1 MATAPMM
8 DDEQPTDF
16 QDSEMDETGEYSGWE
31 ICIRVDADGKLSV
44 GVEEDSTPQTEGLEG
59 DEDKSG
65 YKPAENIRE
74 ALTMALEI
82 YRERMGKAEEETSE
96 DSFNSAFKQTRGDMG
111 GMQ

>member
-8 DDEQPTDF
+8 DEQPDF
-16 QDSEMDETGEYSGWE
+16 ADSEMGEQDDSYSGWE

-44 GVEEDSTPQTEGLEG
+44 GVEEDATPQTEGLEG

-65 YKPAENIRE
+65 YRPAENIRE

-82 YRERMGKAEEETSE
+82 YRDRQGKAEEAESD
-96 DSFNSAFKQTRGDMG
+96 DSFNSAFAKTRGDMG
-111 GMQ
+111 GMR

>member
-8 DDEQPTDF
+8 EEQPEF
-16 QDSEMDETGEYSGWE
+16 ANSEMGEAPDDYENSFE
-31 ICIRVDADGKLSV
+31 ICIRVEADGSLSV

-74 ALTMALEI
+74 AVTMADDI
-82 YRERMGKAEEETSE
+82 YSERKRNPGEE
-96 DSFNSAFKQTRGDMG
+96 G
-111 GMQ
+111 GVD

>member
-1 MATAPMM
+1 MATTPMM
-8 DDEQPTDF
+8 EDEQPTDF
-16 QDSEMDETGEYSGWE
+16 QDSEMGEDEYSGFE
-31 ICIRVDADGKLSV
+31 ICIRCEADGKLSV

-59 DEDKSG
+59 DEDKSS

-96 DSFNSAFKQTRGDMG
+96 DSFNTAFKQTRGDMG